1 MFNDL
6 NFRVVLDHISDGA
19 YVLDP
24 QRKILHWNRSA
35 ERLTGYSAGEVVGL
49 SCKDNLLVHID
60 EKGECLCTGRCPVE
74 ATLEDGQSRQAEVFL
89 HHKDGYRVPVRVDVS
104 AVRDESGKIIAA
116 VETFQENSVLIAMR
130 SSIEKLK
137 TWSVVDLETGL
148 SSRRSTEMRLQTCIE
163 EVKRYERPFGILLA
177 EIDFHSTLQRE
188 LSPDMLIRVR
198 RMVGRSILHSLRSM
212 DTVGRWSDSE
222 FLAIVTNADA
232 DDLQTACDRARAVVD
247 ASFIQT
253 DDGPAHATVSIGA
266 TAATDSDSIDTMRR
280 RAEACLLASRSAG
293 RNRVTVHGAPAAT

>member
-1 MFNDL
+1 MFNDV
-6 NFRVVLDHISDGA
+6 NFRAVLDHVSDGV

-24 QRKILHWNRSA
+24 KRNILHWNRSA
-35 ERLTGYSAGEVVGL
+35 ERLSGYPAAEVVGR
-49 SCKDNLLVHID
+49 SCRDNILVHID
-60 EKGECLCTGRCPVE
+60 DKGECLCAGRCPVV
-74 ATLEDGQSRQAEVFL
+74 ATLEDGQARQAEVFL

-104 AVRDESGKIIAA
+104 AIRDEAGKIIAA

-177 EIDFHSTLQRE
+177 EIDFYSTLQRE
-188 LSPDMLIRVR
+188 LSPEMLIRVR
-198 RMVGRSILHSLRSM
+198 RMVGRSLLHSLRSM
-212 DTVGRWSDSE
+212 DTVGRWSDQE
-222 FLAIVTNADA
+222 FLAIVANADA
-232 DDLQTACDRARAVVD
+232 EDLQVACDRARAIVD

-253 DDGPAHATVSIGA
+253 DSGPVHATVSIGA
-266 TAATDSDSIDTMRR
+266 TAATDSDAIEAMLR
-280 RAEACLLASRSAG
+280 RAEVCLLTSRSGG
-293 RNRVTVHGAPAAT
+293 RNRVTVHGCPATT